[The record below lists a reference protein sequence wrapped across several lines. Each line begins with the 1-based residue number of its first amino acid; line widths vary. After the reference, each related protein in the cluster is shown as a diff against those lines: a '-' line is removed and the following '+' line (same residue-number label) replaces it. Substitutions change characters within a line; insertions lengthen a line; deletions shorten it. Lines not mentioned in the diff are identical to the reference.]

1 MRQEPI
7 NQTLERTMS
16 EKTKVALYTIILL
29 AIFISWSIYSNDE
42 KESCE
47 SSGGVYARQNMGW
60 SFECI
65 IKSPK
70 VEP

>member
-1 MRQEPI
+1 M
-7 NQTLERTMS
+7 N
-16 EKTKVALYTIILL
+16 EKTKVFLYTLILL
-29 AIFISWSIYSNDE
+29 VIFVSWSIYSNEE

-47 SSGGVYARQNMGW
+47 SNGGVYKRQNMGW

-65 IKSPK
+65 YKSTD

>member
-1 MRQEPI
+1 
-7 NQTLERTMS
+7 MS

-29 AIFISWSIYSNDE
+29 VIFTSWSIYSNGE

-47 SSGGVYARQNMGW
+47 STGGVYARQNMGW
-60 SFECI
+60 SFECV

-70 VEP
+70 AEP